1 MHDDG
6 ATRLELSAN
15 ELVLVQTALK
25 LLFST
30 LGREEA
36 EELEEVRALLARLER
51 NLRLAK
57 ERVSDLQGRA
67 VERSK
72 AAARATDHYVHEHP
86 WQAIGVALGLGVVI
100 GLLLNRR

>member
-15 ELVLVQTALK
+15 ELALVQTALK

-36 EELEEVRALLARLER
+36 EELEEVRALLARLES
-51 NLRLAK
+51 A
-57 ERVSDLQGRA
+57 GR
-67 VERSK
+67 
-72 AAARATDHYVHEHP
+72 
-86 WQAIGVALGLGVVI
+86 G
-100 GLLLNRR
+100 